1 MSVVVDVDSDFK
13 SHVFH
18 LLASEAVLKWHQLG
32 RFCTFVERSSV
43 RSHAV
48 TELVG
53 AADGLPCRRRGTRVA
68 TLVPKPVEQFVR
80 VVHYINHVSGVCLCV
95 CMRRGERKASQR
107 RGRKDG
113 GR

>member
-1 MSVVVDVDSDFK
+1 M
-13 SHVFH
+13 
-18 LLASEAVLKWHQLG
+18 
-32 RFCTFVERSSV
+32 

-95 CMRRGERKASQR
+95 CMRRGGKEGKSKERKKRRRQIR
-107 RGRKDG
+107 RGQIECHGCYISERKRG
-113 GR
+113 S